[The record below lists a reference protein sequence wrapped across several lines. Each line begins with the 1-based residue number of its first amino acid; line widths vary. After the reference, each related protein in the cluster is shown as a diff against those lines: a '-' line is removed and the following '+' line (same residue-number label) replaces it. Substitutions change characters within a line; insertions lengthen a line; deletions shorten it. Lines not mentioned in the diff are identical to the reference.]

1 MLIFKE
7 KSWETLCNIGYI
19 KYEKGEVNK
28 AIGYWK
34 EAEYINNLEAE
45 PQLAIAVALYAQGE
59 EKKAIEKAQKAL
71 ALDKSL
77 ADLETLKKNLWGH
90 RLLVEAEKLI
100 PLSLT

>member
-1 MLIFKE
+1 MQISLKWIQE
-7 KSWETLCNIGYI
+7 LLDIETVKLDNLVEQLTLTGV
-19 KYEKGEVNK
+19 EV
-28 AIGYWK
+28 
-34 EAEYINNLEAE
+34 
-45 PQLAIAVALYAQGE
+45 E

-100 PLSLT
+100 PLSLTQTTDVYVVGVNGR